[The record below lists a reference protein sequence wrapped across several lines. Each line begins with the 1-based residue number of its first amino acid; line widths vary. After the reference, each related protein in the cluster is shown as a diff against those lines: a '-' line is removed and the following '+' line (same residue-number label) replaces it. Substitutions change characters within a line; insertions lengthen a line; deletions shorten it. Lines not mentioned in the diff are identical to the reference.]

1 MKCKLPENC
10 CCDDKDVDR
19 GFLEVPDT
27 HEMDDGPTNSL
38 WQGYEEGGFL
48 GRAKGLE
55 R

>member
-1 MKCKLPENC
+1 MSKLPENC
-10 CCDDKDVDR
+10 SCEDKDVKR
-19 GFLEVPDT
+19 GYKEVPET

-38 WQGYEEGGFL
+38 WQGYEDGGFC